1 MRMEG
6 GDREYGGA
14 KPKKPTPKSLQENQS
29 TFLNQE
35 KTKNYCS
42 FLLLL
47 HCCTCGCENGGCR
60 KQTTHVAGFFFLPT
74 PFITLSQFL
83 LHTLGSS

>member
-35 KTKNYCS
+35 KKNQ
-42 FLLLL
+42 LLFISITTALL
-47 HCCTCGCENGGCR
+47 HLW
-60 KQTTHVAGFFFLPT
+60 V
-74 PFITLSQFL
+74 
-83 LHTLGSS
+83 